1 MRKKAAGT
9 VKVLLD
15 AKIVDAL
22 DFTHRVVGVQGRKTL
37 VTEPTPDGTTD
48 WLLRD
53 AGIPG
58 FAVRVSS
65 GAKTFIVQRK
75 MGGSTSVK
83 RTLGRWPAMT
93 VEQARKRAPIWLG
106 LMADGKDPLLVRQEE
121 QKATRTRQDA
131 AKQTMGWAFGEYMRA
146 QEHRARP
153 ATATDQAKVV
163 KWMESSPLWRMPL
176 ADIDSDAVD
185 RTMTPLFERAANP
198 ARPSPG
204 WGPKRAGLASA
215 RKIVRYLSAAYN
227 RHVGKAGGARH
238 SPFSFY
244 MLDRKWDQV
253 KPRESLLRHDTDAG
267 AAWLRALLAKRTDP
281 APHYRV
287 FVDYILC
294 VLLWGGR
301 RREIQVMQW
310 DDVDFESKSLRF
322 KAETTKSKREHALPL
337 APWAEEVLRERQ
349 RDNAAWRPDSPYV
362 FPSRHHGKPV
372 HTVKVVLDHLF
383 ELTGVRVALH
393 DLRRTLGTDLAELN
407 EGAIFLASIALNH
420 AQQGATPQY
429 IRKRVQLLRP
439 LYEAREKKLRTA
451 AGLLVSGEGKGAAVS
466 TANVETLAAQL
477 ASDPTLERAFWA
489 AYGASKSRSSDP
501 DL

>member
-1 MRKKAAGT
+1 MRKKKPAGA

-15 AKIVDAL
+15 AKVVEAL
-22 DFTHRVVGVQGRKTL
+22 DFTQRVVGVQGKKTL
-37 VTEPTPDGTTD
+37 LTEPTPKGATD

-58 FAVRVSS
+58 FAVRVSP

-93 VEQARKRAPIWLG
+93 VEQARKRAPVWLG
-106 LMADGKDPLLVRQEE
+106 LMADGKDPLVELQE
-121 QKATRTRQDA
+121 QRKVTRDKQDA
-131 AKQTMGWAFGEYMRA
+131 ARQTMGWAFGEYMRA
-146 QEHRARP
+146 QQHRARP
-153 ATATDQAKVV
+153 ATAADQAKVV
-163 KWMESSPLWRMPL
+163 KWMSASPLWRTPIGE
-176 ADIDSDAVD
+176 IDSDTVD

-198 ARPSPG
+198 SCPKPG
-204 WGPKRAGLASA
+204 WGPDRAGLASA

-227 RHVGKAGGARH
+227 RHVGKTGGARH

-244 MLDRKWDQV
+244 MLDKKWDQV
-253 KPRESLLRHDTDAG
+253 KPRETLLRHDTSAG
-267 AAWLRALLAKRTDP
+267 VAWLRALVAKRSSP

-301 RREIQVMQW
+301 RREIQVMEW
-310 DDVDFESKSLRF
+310 DDVDFENRAIRF
-322 KAETTKSKREHALPL
+322 KAHTTKNKREHALPL
-337 APWAEEVLRERQ
+337 APWAEDILRDRQ
-349 RDNAAWRPDSPYV
+349 RDNATWRPDSPHV

-372 HTVKVVLDHLF
+372 HTVKVVLD
-383 ELTGVRVALH
+383 ELEQETGVRVALH

-439 LYEAREKKLRTA
+439 LYEAREAMLRQV
-451 AGLLVSGEGKGAAVS
+451 AGLAVAEPVVDGGEMPD
-466 TANVETLAAQL
+466 VEKFAAQL
-477 ASDPTLERAFWA
+477 AVDPTLEKAFWA
-489 AYGASKSRSSDP
+489 AFGAKKAGKA
-501 DL
+501 